1 MDLPTRPAGVLVI
14 RLWTEGSAPD
24 DLRARLRATSDV
36 TADTGQ
42 ELAVGGRDALLG
54 AVAAWV
60 DGYLEHARHGSADPS

>member
-14 RLWTEGSAPD
+14 RLWTEGAAPE

-36 TADTGQ
+36 TTDTGH
-42 ELAVGGRDALLG
+42 EMAVGGRDALLD

-60 DGYLEHARHGSADPS
+60 DGYLELTAQAGLDTA